1 MKINWLII
9 DGYNLLHKDDELALL
24 FRSDMEAAR
33 HRLIRLIEPVAL
45 SMAPQTT
52 IVFDGQE
59 AGIDPAL
66 TTKALEVFFAPS
78 NLSADSVIERLAC
91 KYSEPSAILVVTSD
105 NAECRTVASAGAQ
118 TMSSEEFLEKCRP
131 QHVSSPAPAP
141 SSSLSR
147 PRLGDLFPDTL

>member
-9 DGYNLLHKDDELALL
+9 DGYNLLHKDDELTRL

-33 HRLIRLIEPVAL
+33 HRLIRLIEPIAL
-45 SMAPQTT
+45 EMAPQTT
-52 IVFDGQE
+52 VVFDGQE

-66 TTKALEVFFAPS
+66 TTKAFEVFFAPS

-91 KYSEPSAILVVTSD
+91 KYTEPAAILVVTSD
-105 NAECRTVASAGAQ
+105 HAECRTVASAGAQ
-118 TMSSEEFLEKCRP
+118 TMSSEEFLRKCRP
-131 QHVSSPAPAP
+131 KHTPTAPTLPSPPN
-141 SSSLSR
+141 R